1 MASFNAFRVF
11 VAVYRAGSLSRAA
24 HDRHLTQPAVSAQLA
39 ALEARVGEPLFLR
52 TPRGV
57 IPTERGK
64 LLYAQVAQ
72 GVDHLQAASAAL
84 RSNPAQPGPLRL
96 GLTPEVLHGFALP
109 RLAGLP
115 GAVHV
120 TFGEDR
126 ALLTA
131 LGSGTLDVALVTT
144 EPEGRQLT
152 AQVVTEMPFALIG
165 PPNWDPAPA
174 LPAALGAWLNAR
186 PWVSYSV
193 ERPVTRRFFTG
204 TLGQRF
210 EAPQALVAPDLRA
223 VVRAVTLGMGAS
235 LVPLFAAQE
244 ALDAGQVRELWPAR
258 SHIPAARWWLA
269 QRAADEARPDLHTL
283 RGALQ
288 SRPLRGGKEA
298 PSLPAR
304 LHSDWMEPT
313 RQRPDNTD
321 SS

>member
-1 MASFNAFRVF
+1 MASLDPFRVF

-24 HDRHLTQPAVSAQLA
+24 RDRHLTQPAVSAQLA
-39 ALEARVGEPLFLR
+39 ALEARMGEPLFLR

-57 IPTERGK
+57 TPTERGK

-72 GVDHLQAASAAL
+72 SVDHLQAASAAL
-84 RSNPAQPGPLRL
+84 RGSPAPPGPLRL

-115 GAVHV
+115 GALHV

-126 ALLTA
+126 ALLAA
-131 LGSGTLDVALVTT
+131 LGSGTLDAALVTT

-165 PPNWDPAPA
+165 PPDWDAAPT
-174 LPAALGAWLNAR
+174 LPATLGAWLNAR

-193 ERPVTRRFFTG
+193 ELPVTRRFFTG

-210 EAPQALVAPDLRA
+210 AARQALVAPDLRA

-258 SHIPAARWWLA
+258 SRIPAARWWLA
-269 QRAADEARPDLHTL
+269 QRAADEARPDLHAL

-288 SRPLRGGKEA
+288 TGPLPDVIRV
-298 PSLPAR
+298 PSV
-304 LHSDWMEPT
+304 PT
-313 RQRPDNTD
+313 RIRPD
-321 SS
+321 